1 MTREEINEEKQ
12 KEIFK
17 EQNIEKT
24 KKIIKLIVKI
34 TLSIIVISFLFFA
47 YTSYI
52 STIKVH
58 VREYRIKNKKI
69 PNSFNGI
76 KILQFGILY
85 NI

>member
-47 YTSYI
+47 THLLELTYYNLVIYI
-52 STIKVH
+52 MEQQLIM
-58 VREYRIKNKKI
+58 IILKK
-69 PNSFNGI
+69 
-76 KILQFGILY
+76 Q
-85 NI
+85 